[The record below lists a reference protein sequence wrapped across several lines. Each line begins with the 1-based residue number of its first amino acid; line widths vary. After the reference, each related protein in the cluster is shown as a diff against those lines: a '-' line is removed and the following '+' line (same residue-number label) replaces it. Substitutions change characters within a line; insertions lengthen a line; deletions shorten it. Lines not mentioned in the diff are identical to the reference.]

1 MSRRKRGTLALL
13 PKLPLLI
20 TESSDEFDH
29 IADAIYQELKP
40 SGAIKQLYTADII
53 ELSWEI
59 QCLRRCKAGIVNLTF
74 RPALKT
80 FLKQL
85 LRQPGQ
91 EDYEVVGEADD
102 LAQRW
107 FTDQAAKKQVVELLR
122 RFRLDEFAIEA
133 EAIREP
139 RASDS
144 LTGCWRRWSRAVTR
158 RSVA

>member
-29 IADAIYQELKP
+29 VHDAIYQELKP
-40 SGAIKQLYTADII
+40 SGAIKQLYAADII

-59 QCLRRCKAGIVNLTF
+59 QRLRRCKAGIVNLTF
-74 RPALKT
+74 RPALQT
-80 FLKQL
+80 LLKQL

-91 EDYEVVGEADD
+91 RDYEVVGEADD

-107 FTDQAAKKQVVELLR
+107 FTDQAAKKQVAELLR
-122 RFRLDEFAIEA
+122 QFR
-133 EAIREP
+133 
-139 RASDS
+139 
-144 LTGCWRRWSRAVTR
+144 TR
-158 RSVA
+158 

>member
-59 QCLRRCKAGIVNLTF
+59 QRLRRCKAGIVNLTF

-80 FLKQL
+80 LRTPDPSPRLVEALK
-85 LRQPGQ
+85 RH
-91 EDYEVVGEADD
+91 
-102 LAQRW
+102 
-107 FTDQAAKKQVVELLR
+107 R
-122 RFRLDEFAIEA
+122 RLF
-133 EAIREP
+133 
-139 RASDS
+139 
-144 LTGCWRRWSRAVTR
+144 G
-158 RSVA
+158 

>member
-59 QCLRRCKAGIVNLTF
+59 SVLAALQSRHRQSYIPARLEDISQATFAAARARRL
-74 RPALKT
+74 
-80 FLKQL
+80 
-85 LRQPGQ
+85 
-91 EDYEVVGEADD
+91 
-102 LAQRW
+102 
-107 FTDQAAKKQVVELLR
+107 
-122 RFRLDEFAIEA
+122 
-133 EAIREP
+133 
-139 RASDS
+139 
-144 LTGCWRRWSRAVTR
+144 
-158 RSVA
+158 